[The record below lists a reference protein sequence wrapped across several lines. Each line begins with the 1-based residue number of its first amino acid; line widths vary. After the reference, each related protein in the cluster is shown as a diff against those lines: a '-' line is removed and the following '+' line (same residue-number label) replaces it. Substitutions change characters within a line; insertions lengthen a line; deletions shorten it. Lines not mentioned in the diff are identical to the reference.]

1 MKHNLNKK
9 KNRYVITAAATIFTI
24 AIMTTTMSSLTSAP
38 LAQATTTAAT
48 TTTTPPEAAPSSSA
62 LELSPQPVYQEQI
75 RDIGVIPIN
84 QTHLQIT
91 YSGNGTLNLPNGTET
106 IRTTSS
112 TSGIGSL
119 IDSDFA
125 GKEDL
130 TTEDG
135 SESATARVYNLVRF
149 SMQEGT
155 GRGTG
160 TAVFHTNSTG
170 MIAPLEGMILAGIIE
185 LYPDGTGLVTLWEW
199 QSGIPLLPPPTTAE
213 EPPLMDDTTTTTA
226 TNATTA
232 DTDATAGPPEEE
244 GGGEQ
249 QQQPQQQTTPTI
261 PAPNPLFE

>member
-1 MKHNLNKK
+1 MHLNKK
-9 KNRYVITAAATIFTI
+9 NDRYVITAAATLFTL
-24 AIMTTTMSSLTSAP
+24 AIMTASIMATSPA
-38 LAQATTTAAT
+38 AAT
-48 TTTTPPEAAPSSSA
+48 TTTTTSPEAGI
-62 LELSPQPVYQEQI
+62 ELSPQPVYQEQI

-106 IRTTSS
+106 IRTTSG

-155 GRGTG
+155 GRGIVI
-160 TAVFHTNSTG
+160 AVFHTNSTG
-170 MIAPLEGMILAGIIE
+170 MIAALEGMILAGIIE

-199 QSGIPLLPPPTTAE
+199 QSGIPLPTTTTTTTPPE
-213 EPPLMDDTTTTTA
+213 EAPPMDDTTTTTA

-244 GGGEQ
+244 GGGEEQQ
-249 QQQPQQQTTPTI
+249 QQQPQQQTTPLI

>member
-1 MKHNLNKK
+1 MA
-9 KNRYVITAAATIFTI
+9 TPAAS
-24 AIMTTTMSSLTSAP
+24 TTMM
-38 LAQATTTAAT
+38 T
-48 TTTTPPEAAPSSSA
+48 TTTTSPEAGI
-62 LELSPQPVYQEQI
+62 ELSSQPVYQEQI

-112 TSGIGSL
+112 TSGIGAL

-125 GKEDL
+125 GKEIL

-155 GRGTG
+155 GRGIVM
-160 TAVFHTNSTG
+160 AVFHTNSTG
-170 MIAPLEGMILAGIIE
+170 MIAPLDSMILAGIIE

-199 QSGIPLLPPPTTAE
+199 QSGIPLLPPPTTTVE

-226 TNATTA
+226 TNAT
-232 DTDATAGPPEEE
+232 ATAAADINATTAPEEE

-249 QQQPQQQTTPTI
+249 TTPI
-261 PAPNPLFE
+261 PPTPLLE

>member
-1 MKHNLNKK
+1 MA
-9 KNRYVITAAATIFTI
+9 TPAAS
-24 AIMTTTMSSLTSAP
+24 TTMM
-38 LAQATTTAAT
+38 T
-48 TTTTPPEAAPSSSA
+48 TTTTSPEAGI
-62 LELSPQPVYQEQI
+62 ELSSQPVYQEQI

-112 TSGIGSL
+112 TSGIGAL

-125 GKEDL
+125 GKEIL

-155 GRGTG
+155 GRVIVM
-160 TAVFHTNSTG
+160 AVFHTNSTG
-170 MIAPLEGMILAGIIE
+170 MIAPLDSMILAGIIE

-199 QSGIPLLPPPTTAE
+199 QSGIPLLPPPLPTTVE

-226 TNATTA
+226 TNAT
-232 DTDATAGPPEEE
+232 ATAAADINATTAPEEE

-249 QQQPQQQTTPTI
+249 TTPI
-261 PAPNPLFE
+261 PPTPLLE

>member
-1 MKHNLNKK
+1 
-9 KNRYVITAAATIFTI
+9 
-24 AIMTTTMSSLTSAP
+24 MSSLTSAP

-91 YSGNGTLNLPNGTET
+91 YSGNGTLNLPNGTEA

-112 TSGIGSL
+112 TSGIGAL

-125 GKEDL
+125 GKEVL

-155 GRGTG
+155 GRGIVM
-160 TAVFHTNSTG
+160 AVFHTNSTG

>member
-1 MKHNLNKK
+1 
-9 KNRYVITAAATIFTI
+9 
-24 AIMTTTMSSLTSAP
+24 
-38 LAQATTTAAT
+38 AQATTTAATTT

-62 LELSPQPVYQEQI
+62 LELSPQPIYQEQI

-91 YSGNGTLNLPNGTET
+91 YSGNGTLNLPNGTEP
-106 IRTTSS
+106 IITTSS
-112 TSGIGSL
+112 TSGIGAL
-119 IDSDFA
+119 VDSDFA
-125 GKEDL
+125 GKEVL

-135 SESATARVYNLVRF
+135 SESATARVYELVRF

-155 GRGTG
+155 GRGIVM
-160 TAVFHTNSTG
+160 AVFHTNSTG

-185 LYPDGTGLVTLWEW
+185 LSPDGTGSVTLWEW
-199 QSGIPLLPPPTTAE
+199 QSGIPLPTATTTTPPLE
-213 EPPLMDDTTTTTA
+213 ELPPLMDDTSTTT

-244 GGGEQ
+244 GGVVEE
-249 QQQPQQQTTPTI
+249 QQPQQQTTPTI

>member
-1 MKHNLNKK
+1 MHLNKK
-9 KNRYVITAAATIFTI
+9 NDRYVITAAATLFTL
-24 AIMTTTMSSLTSAP
+24 AIMTASIMATSPA
-38 LAQATTTAAT
+38 AAT
-48 TTTTPPEAAPSSSA
+48 TTTTTSPEAGI
-62 LELSPQPVYQEQI
+62 ELSPQPVYQEQI

-106 IRTTSS
+106 IRTTSG

-155 GRGTG
+155 GRGIVI
-160 TAVFHTNSTG
+160 AVFHTNSTG
-170 MIAPLEGMILAGIIE
+170 MIAALEGMILAGIIE

-199 QSGIPLLPPPTTAE
+199 QSGIPLPTTTTTTPPE
-213 EPPLMDDTTTTTA
+213 EAPPMDDTTTTTA

-244 GGGEQ
+244 GGGGEEEQ
-249 QQQPQQQTTPTI
+249 QQQPQQQTTPLI

>member
-9 KNRYVITAAATIFTI
+9 NKRYVITAAATIFTL
-24 AIMTTTMSSLTSAP
+24 AIMSALIMATPAAATTMM
-38 LAQATTTAAT
+38 T
-48 TTTTPPEAAPSSSA
+48 TTTTSPEAGI
-62 LELSPQPVYQEQI
+62 ELSSQPVYQEQI

-112 TSGIGSL
+112 TSGIGAL

-125 GKEDL
+125 GKEIL

-135 SESATARVYNLVRF
+135 SESATARVYEFVRF
-149 SMQEGT
+149 DMQQGT
-155 GRGTG
+155 GRGITIA
-160 TAVFHTNSTG
+160 TFHTDSTG
-170 MIAPLEGMILAGIIE
+170 MLAPLNGMMLVGITE

-199 QSGIPLLPPPTTAE
+199 QSGIPLPTAITTIPPLE
-213 EPPLMDDTTTTTA
+213 ELSPLMDDTTTTTPTNA
-226 TNATTA
+226 TADINATTA
-232 DTDATAGPPEEE
+232 PEEE

-249 QQQPQQQTTPTI
+249 TTPI
-261 PAPNPLFE
+261 PPTPLLE

>member
-9 KNRYVITAAATIFTI
+9 NKRYVITAAATIFTL
-24 AIMTTTMSSLTSAP
+24 AIMSALIMATPAAATTMM
-38 LAQATTTAAT
+38 T
-48 TTTTPPEAAPSSSA
+48 TTTTSPEAGI
-62 LELSPQPVYQEQI
+62 ELSSQPVYQEQI

-112 TSGIGSL
+112 TSGIGAL

-125 GKEDL
+125 GKEIL

-135 SESATARVYNLVRF
+135 SESATARVYEFVRF
-149 SMQEGT
+149 DMQQGT
-155 GRGTG
+155 GRGITIA
-160 TAVFHTNSTG
+160 TFHTDSTG
-170 MIAPLEGMILAGIIE
+170 MLAPLNGMMLVGITE

-199 QSGIPLLPPPTTAE
+199 QSGIPLPTAITTIPPLE
-213 EPPLMDDTTTTTA
+213 ELPPLMDDTTTTTPTNA
-226 TNATTA
+226 TADINATTA
-232 DTDATAGPPEEE
+232 PEEE

-249 QQQPQQQTTPTI
+249 TTPI
-261 PAPNPLFE
+261 PPTPLLE